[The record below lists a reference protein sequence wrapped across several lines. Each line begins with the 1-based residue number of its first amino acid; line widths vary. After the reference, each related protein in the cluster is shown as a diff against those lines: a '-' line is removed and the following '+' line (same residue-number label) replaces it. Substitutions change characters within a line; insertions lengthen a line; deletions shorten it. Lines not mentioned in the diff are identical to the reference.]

1 MRRVLVITAA
11 ILVVGGAIW
20 AAEDITNTKHNLS
33 TTSGNTITDDTETRI
48 CVFCHTPHH
57 AAPSAPLWNHTL
69 PSQTYQEYDS
79 TVSVT
84 MDMVVDVNGATG
96 VSLMCLSCHD
106 GSVAIGS
113 MLNFGNAG
121 SLAATQLTNASS
133 AFLGTDLTS
142 EHPVG
147 ILYDTAQDAAFNA
160 AGTQTSAV
168 LYSNDGGTT
177 NFVEC
182 GSCHNPHEAT
192 LTNFQR
198 VDNTG
203 SVLCLDC
210 HVK

>member
-1 MRRVLVITAA
+1 MRKYLVITAA
-11 ILVVGGAIW
+11 ILVAGIGAW
-20 AAEDITNTKHNLS
+20 AADDITNTPHNLALG
-33 TTSGNTITDDTETRI
+33 SGGIEDDTETRI

-69 PSQTYQEYDS
+69 PSQTYAEYDS

-84 MDMVVDVNGATG
+84 MDMAVDVNAATG

-106 GSVAIGS
+106 GTVAMGS

-121 SLAATQLTNASS
+121 TLATTQLTNASA
-133 AFLGTDLTS
+133 AFMGTDLTS

-147 ILYDTAQDAAFNA
+147 ILYDTAQDANFNA
-160 AGTQTSAV
+160 AGTQTSAI

-177 NFVEC
+177 NYVEC

-198 VDNTG
+198 VDNAG

-210 HVK
+210 HIK